1 MNKSYL
7 GDIGVHA
14 GYAVLAAAD
23 PPPDDPCLHV
33 DGQRAAFL
41 GRPPRPADER
51 PAAVA
56 LAGVGPVG
64 AAAGAQG
71 GRVEVEPLAEDGLAE
86 RALAGAV
93 VLPDVELDLLHD
105 GLQPER
111 R

>member
-1 MNKSYL
+1 MNISYL

-33 DGQRAAFL
+33 DGLRAAFL
-41 GRPPRPADER
+41 ARPRPADKR

-56 LAGVGPVG
+56 LTGVGPVG

-93 VLPDVELDLLHD
+93 VLPDVEPDLLHD

-111 R
+111 Q